1 MDILRTPDERFADL
15 EGYDFTPHYF
25 TVTDEDGTPVR
36 IHYVD
41 EGPAEAKPILL
52 MHGNPTWAYLY
63 RKMIR
68 PLAAAGHR
76 VIAVDLVGCGRS
88 NKPARKA
95 DYTLARHYDWMS
107 KWLTGMDLRGIT
119 LFCQDWGGTI
129 GLYLTATYPERFD
142 RVIASN
148 TGLPTG
154 DGESEFMKM
163 WVGMMRD
170 ATTFPLA
177 QMLPGGMVHKP
188 TPGELAAYNAPFP
201 SDDYMAGIVSFPL
214 LIAVQP
220 DNPGVP
226 LNKKA
231 WESLERFDK
240 PFLTLFGELDPVAK
254 GADKAMQA
262 RIPGAREQPH
272 HTFPNAHHF
281 IQEDVPEGLVE
292 HILRFIGAT
301 SRSGT

>member
-1 MDILRTPDERFADL
+1 MQVLRTPDERFANL
-15 EGYDFTPHYF
+15 EGYDFAPHYAI
-25 TVTDEDGTPVR
+25 VTDDDGTALR

-41 EGPAEAKPILL
+41 EGPRDAAPILL

-63 RKMIR
+63 RKMIG
-68 PLAAAGHR
+68 PLAEAGHR

-88 NKPARKA
+88 DKPAAKA

-107 KWLTGMDLRGIT
+107 KWLTGMDLRDIT

-129 GLYLTATYPERFD
+129 GLYLVSQYPGRFA
-142 RVIASN
+142 RAIASN

-163 WVGMMRD
+163 WVGMMRA

-177 QMLPGGMVHKP
+177 QMLPGGMLHQP
-188 TPGELAAYNAPFP
+188 TPGELAAYAAPFP
-201 SDDYMAGIVSFPL
+201 SDEYMAGIIAFPL

-226 LNKKA
+226 LNREA
-231 WESLERFDK
+231 WKSLERFEK

-254 GADKAMQA
+254 GADAAMQK
-262 RIPGAREQPH
+262 RIPGASGQPH
-272 HTFPNAHHF
+272 RTFAKAHHF
-281 IQEDVPEGLVE
+281 IQEDIPGELCT
-292 HILRFIGAT
+292 HILDFIAT
-301 SRSGT
+301 T

>member
-1 MDILRTPDERFADL
+1 MEVLRTPDERFAKL
-15 EGYDFTPHYF
+15 EGYDFAPHYHN
-25 TVTDEDGTPVR
+25 VRDEDGSALR

-41 EGPAEAKPILL
+41 EGPRDAKPILL

-63 RKMIR
+63 RKMI
-68 PLAAAGHR
+68 PVLAAAGHR

-88 NKPARKA
+88 DKPAAKA

-107 KWLTGMDLRGIT
+107 KWLTGLDLKNVT

-129 GLYLTATYPERFD
+129 GLYLVSQYPERFA

-163 WVGMMRD
+163 WVGMMRA

-177 QMLPGGMVHKP
+177 EMLPPGMVHEI
-188 TPGELAAYNAPFP
+188 TPGELAAYVAPFP
-201 SDDYMAGIVSFPL
+201 SDAYMAGIVSFPL

-226 LNKKA
+226 LNREA
-231 WESLERFDK
+231 WKSLERFDK

-254 GADKAMQA
+254 GADKAMQK
-262 RIPGAREQPH
+262 RIPGAKGQPH
-272 HTFPNAHHF
+272 QVFPQAHHF
-281 IQEDVPEGLVE
+281 IQEDVPAELCE
-292 HILRFIGAT
+292 HILRFIAAT
-301 SRSGT
+301 